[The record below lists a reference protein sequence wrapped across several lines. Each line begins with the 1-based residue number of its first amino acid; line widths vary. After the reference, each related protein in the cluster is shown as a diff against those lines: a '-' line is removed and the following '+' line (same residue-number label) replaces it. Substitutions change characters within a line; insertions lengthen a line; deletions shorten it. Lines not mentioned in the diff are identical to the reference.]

1 MLLVPSTPI
10 IVFIEGPCPTEEDI
24 ALFEKVGAD
33 QFVNSSLHTS
43 GVISH
48 KLAVAVNPEWIP
60 AGYKTKEEVGES
72 ILPAPA
78 QNPSAPSQQA
88 PAAPGG
94 IKADGDKPPVPPVA
108 LAAPA
113 IPTFGVKAE

>member
-33 QFVNSSLHTS
+33 QYVNSSLHGS
-43 GVISH
+43 GIISH

-60 AGYKTKEEVGES
+60 AGYKTKLDAEKVS
-72 ILPAPA
+72 APAPT
-78 QNPSAPSQQA
+78 QNPSAPSQAA

-108 LAAPA
+108 PAAPA